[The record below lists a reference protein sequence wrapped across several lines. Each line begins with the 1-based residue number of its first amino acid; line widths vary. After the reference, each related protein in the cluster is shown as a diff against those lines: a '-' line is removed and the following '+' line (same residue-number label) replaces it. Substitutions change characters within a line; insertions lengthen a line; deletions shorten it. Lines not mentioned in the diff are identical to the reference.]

1 MSEITS
7 PRGSYTVIRSR
18 WSAGAGRWRWMRLG
32 ACVSPVDVGLL
43 WFGVLVLWVFPECRH
58 ERVR

>member
-1 MSEITS
+1 
-7 PRGSYTVIRSR
+7 
-18 WSAGAGRWRWMRLG
+18 MRLG